1 MADDNAPVVE
11 QVVTAPEV
19 AVVGEQQPV
28 VAAVESPV
36 VEQQADAPVA
46 TPEAEVAKPATVA
59 ETPSLLEDAK
69 VEGEKT
75 AAEPE
80 KAAEGEKPAEV
91 KAEEKPIEVKPEDKP
106 AETAEADKPKEEAAP
121 EAPAPVEYKFELPE
135 NVNLTDERKTDLFG
149 VLDTFRTDPANVQP
163 LVDFHVAEV
172 NRQIEH
178 ITQQQ
183 HDVFN
188 DTRRAWRDQIKA
200 DPEMGGSGMDTTT
213 GEVARMRDLLVSN
226 HPVGSPEYDREA
238 KEANEF
244 FRITG
249 AGDHPVLW
257 RMLKNAARYLDEAKP
272 LAIDVSPAPTGRQPG
287 SKRGLLYN
295 HPNSPNNKGV
305 S

>member
-1 MADDNAPVVE
+1 MISN
-11 QVVTAPEV
+11 
-19 AVVGEQQPV
+19 
-28 VAAVESPV
+28 
-36 VEQQADAPVA
+36 
-46 TPEAEVAKPATVA
+46 
-59 ETPSLLEDAK
+59 
-69 VEGEKT
+69 
-75 AAEPE
+75 EP
-80 KAAEGEKPAEV
+80 
-91 KAEEKPIEVKPEDKP
+91 
-106 AETAEADKPKEEAAP
+106 
-121 EAPAPVEYKFELPE
+121 
-135 NVNLTDERKTDLFG
+135 
-149 VLDTFRTDPANVQP
+149 
-163 LVDFHVAEV
+163 
-172 NRQIEH
+172 
-178 ITQQQ
+178 
-183 HDVFN
+183 
-188 DTRRAWRDQIKA
+188 RRAGRDQIKA